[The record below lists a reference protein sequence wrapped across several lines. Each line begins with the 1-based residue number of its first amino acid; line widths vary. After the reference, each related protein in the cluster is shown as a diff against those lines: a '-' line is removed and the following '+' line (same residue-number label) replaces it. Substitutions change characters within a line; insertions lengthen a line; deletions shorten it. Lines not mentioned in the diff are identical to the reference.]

1 MNETWTVQ
9 RILTWMAQDF
19 TALGVGSPRLDA
31 ELLLCSVLGC
41 DRVKLY
47 MDMPRPLS
55 RDELDAARSL
65 VQRRRKREPVAYILG
80 EREFYKHT
88 FEVTSAVLIPRPET
102 ELVVDRALEALPKG
116 ALNDAAD
123 FVAASGEPARVLDL
137 CTGSGAI
144 AITLAA
150 ERPLLQVDATDISDA
165 ALAVAKRNAAR
176 TGVAERVELMHGD
189 LFAPLPRERRY
200 AVITANPPY
209 ITEADYKRLAP
220 EILQHEPSLALLAGA
235 DGFSVLR
242 RICAE
247 ASEWLAPN
255 GLLAME
261 LGAGQAP
268 AVMDM
273 LHATQRF
280 TDIAAH
286 RDLAGIERVVE
297 AKRREI

>member
-1 MNETWTVQ
+1 VSETWTVQ
-9 RILTWMAQDF
+9 RILHWMAQDF

-55 RDELDAARSL
+55 RTELDAARAL

-80 EREFYKHT
+80 AREFYKHA
-88 FEVTSAVLIPRPET
+88 FEVTPAVLIPRPET
-102 ELVVDRALEALPKG
+102 ELVVDRALEVLPKS
-116 ALNDAAD
+116 AT
-123 FVAASGEPARVLDL
+123 EPCRVLDL

-150 ERPLLQVDATDISDA
+150 ERPLLQLDATDISEA
-165 ALAVAKRNAAR
+165 ALAVAKRNAEQN
-176 TGVAERVELMHGD
+176 GVAERVALIHGD

-209 ITEADYKRLAP
+209 VTETDYKTLAP
-220 EILQHEPSLALLAGA
+220 EILQHEPALALIAGA

-247 ASEWLAPN
+247 AAGWLAPQ
-255 GLLAME
+255 GLIALE
-261 LGAGQAP
+261 LGVGQAP

-273 LHATQRF
+273 LRATQRF

-297 AKRREI
+297 AKLGLSAL

>member
-1 MNETWTVQ
+1 MSETWTVQ
-9 RILTWMAQDF
+9 RILAWMAQDF

-55 RDELDAARSL
+55 RGELDGARAL

-80 EREFYKHT
+80 AREFYKHA

-102 ELVVDRALEALPKG
+102 ELVVDRALEALPKN

-123 FVAASGEPARVLDL
+123 FVAAKGESARVLDL

-150 ERPLLQVDATDISDA
+150 ERPLLQVDATDISEA
-165 ALAVAKRNAAR
+165 ALAVAKRNAER
-176 TGVAERVELMHGD
+176 LGVAERVEFFQGD

-209 ITEADYKRLAP
+209 VTEADYKTLAP
-220 EILQHEPSLALLAGA
+220 EILQHEPSLALIAGA

-247 ASEWLAPN
+247 AAQWLAPN
-255 GLLAME
+255 GLLVLE

-273 LHATQRF
+273 LRATQRF

-286 RDLAGIERVVE
+286 RDLADIERVVE
-297 AKRREI
+297 ARLSSS